1 VSFILQ
7 RKPLNRA
14 LIMFK
19 SVTKSVTL
27 SNYAPDQGRVT
38 NGDIELQVNAI
49 QQNKQLVNFLEAIS
63 QMVIILNKYR
73 QIVYANKS
81 YKDFISH
88 LNHDTIIGKRP
99 GETFNCINAFNSEYG
114 CGSSLNCKSCG
125 ALNAILNSEIGV
137 KSTKDC
143 QILTADNDA
152 LDLEVTATPLEMEGE
167 TLTIFS
173 IIDVCAE
180 KRRRSLERVFIHD
193 ILNSAGGISGLS
205 SILKEVDD
213 RESIVE
219 IAGIIET
226 AANNLVEEIKTQRE
240 IGAAERGDL
249 IPEISS
255 VESSSVLIQLASIYS
270 GHSVSEE
277 KTISIHPES
286 LNCKFYTDPVLLKR
300 ILGNMI
306 KNAQEVNQTDDE
318 ITLKCEC
325 IGSKARFSVHN
336 KSFIPDDIKHQLF
349 KRFFSTKGKARGIGT
364 YSMKLLGEKYL
375 NGKVWFESEADR
387 GTTFY
392 FEL

>member
-1 VSFILQ
+1 
-7 RKPLNRA
+7 
-14 LIMFK
+14 MFE
-19 SVTKSVTL
+19 SVTKSATL
-27 SNYAPDQGRVT
+27 SNYAPVLRRVSRVT
-38 NGDIELQVNAI
+38 NGDLELQVNAV
-49 QQNKQLVNFLEAIS
+49 QQNKHLVNFLEAIS

-73 QIVYANKS
+73 QIVYVNKS
-81 YKDFISH
+81 YKDFITN
-88 LNHDTIIGKRP
+88 LNNDSIIGKRP
-99 GETFNCINAFNSEYG
+99 GETFNCVNAFKSEFG
-114 CGSSLNCKSCG
+114 CGSSLQCKSCG
-125 ALNAILNSEIGV
+125 ALNAILDSETGV

-143 QILTADNDA
+143 QILTVDNDA
-152 LDLEVTATPLEMEGE
+152 LDLEVTATPLEMDREM
-167 TLTIFS
+167 LTIFS
-173 IIDVCAE
+173 IIDVSAA
-180 KRRRSLERVFIHD
+180 KRRKLLERVFIHD

-205 SILKEVDD
+205 SILKEIED

-249 IPEISS
+249 LPEISPI
-255 VESSSVLIQLASIYS
+255 ESSSVLKQLASIYS
-270 GHSVSEE
+270 SHNFSAG
-277 KTISIHPES
+277 KTIFIHPES
-286 LNCKFYTDPVLLKR
+286 VNCTLYTDPVLLKR

-306 KNAQEVNQTDDE
+306 KNAQEENQTDDE

-325 IGSKARFSVHN
+325 VGSKARFSVHN
-336 KSFIPDDIKHQLF
+336 KSFIPDDTKHQLF

-375 NGKVWFESEADR
+375 NGKVWFESEAGP